1 MSLAIHEL
9 LQLQKKKEK
18 KREKKSRSV
27 IMASRWKKASSAYL
41 IREIT
46 GSGAGP
52 TSKGGEPEKR
62 GEG

>member
-1 MSLAIHEL
+1 
-9 LQLQKKKEK
+9 
-18 KREKKSRSV
+18 
-27 IMASRWKKASSAYL
+27 MASRWKKASSAYL